1 MARAIQL
8 AKAGI
13 AKTKPNPTVGCVIT
27 KNNKL
32 IAEGFHQK
40 AGSPH
45 AEIEAINQVK
55 NKPILKGATIYIT
68 LEPCSFTGKT
78 PPCLEAIISY
88 QFSRVVIAMQD
99 PNPNVNGTAIK
110 LLKKKGIQVEVGL
123 MQEQAQNLNLGFV
136 SRMTRLRPYVIS
148 KVATSIDG
156 KIALQ
161 NGKSKWISN
170 IFSRQDVQYLRQKV
184 CGILT
189 SVQTIN
195 YDNPLLNYRLDNMH
209 EQPYRFILDPNLSIN
224 PKAKILNQDKVV
236 IFFDKKIS
244 INNLEKFKQKKP
256 IFVPYACSKSQFNLK
271 SLFKKIAKDYEINNL
286 LIEAGS
292 GLNGSLLKAK
302 LIDELIV
309 YQCNMLLGGLAK
321 EVFANPLITDMSKR
335 INLTKVDERYFADD
349 KRLTFKT
356 GYVD

>member
-8 AKAGI
+8 AKFGI

-32 IAEGFHQK
+32 IAEGYHKK
-40 AGSPH
+40 AGGPH

-55 NKPILKGATIYIT
+55 NKSILQGATIYIT

-78 PPCLEAIISY
+78 PPCLDTIISH

-99 PNPNVNGTAIK
+99 PNPKVNGTAIK
-110 LLKKKGIQVEVGL
+110 TLKQKGIQVELGL

-136 SRMTRLRPYVIS
+136 SRMTRFRPFVIS

-170 IFSRQDVQYLRQKV
+170 IFSRQDVQYLRKSV

-195 YDNPLLNYRLDNMH
+195 HDNPLLSYRLDDQH
-209 EQPYRFILDPNLSIN
+209 EQPYRFVLDPHLNIN

-236 IFFDKKIS
+236 IFFDNKIS
-244 INNLEKFKQKKP
+244 KNNLKKFHQKKL
-256 IFVPYACSKSQFNLK
+256 IFIPYACSKNQFNLK
-271 SLFKKIAKDYEINNL
+271 SLLKKITKDYEVNNL
-286 LIEAGS
+286 LIEAGA

-309 YQCNMLLGGLAK
+309 YQCNTLLAGSAK
-321 EVFANPLITDMSKR
+321 EVFAAPLIKDMSKR
-335 INLTKVDERYFADD
+335 INLTKVDQRYFADD
-349 KRLTFKT
+349 MRLTFKT
-356 GYVD
+356 RYVD